1 MRPSKLRL
9 PDRTAV
15 AYRSRAMISCWMTG
29 SRAPDIPLHV
39 VQAKATTP
47 KPSDSSSGIKPASS
61 RYRATVLEPGASEDF
76 THGLRVR
83 PSRFALRAIRPAAIM
98 LRGLLVLV
106 QLVIAAMMTAPSGI
120 RPASFSTTPEMPR
133 AASSEVGT
141 RLWGLDGPA
150 ILRTTVDRSKL
161 ITRSY
166 TAPAMP
172 SAHRPVVRA

>member
-76 THGLRVR
+76 TQGLRVNPR
-83 PSRFALRAIRPAAIM
+83 RLALRA
-98 LRGLLVLV
+98 LLVLV
-106 QLVIAAMMTAPSGI
+106 QLVMAAMMTAPSGI

-141 RLWGLDGPA
+141 RLWGFDGPA